1 MIYVAQ
7 IIGWLTVLDGAVF
20 LVEPGWIRIVARVLV
35 KGRWLQI
42 LGAFR
47 LAGAVVLFVSAGQGR
62 IPGLVIFGGI
72 MLVLAGL
79 PGLLVSLEQQKQAI
93 IQSVEESSG
102 LIRAASAV
110 VLVVG
115 VAIVFGA
122 QVG

>member
-1 MIYVAQ
+1 MIYIAQ

-20 LVEPGWIRIVARVLV
+20 LVEPGWIRIVARLLV
-35 KGRWLQI
+35 KGRRLVI
-42 LGAFR
+42 LGALR

-62 IPGLVIFGGI
+62 IPGLVVFGGI

-79 PGLLVSLEQQKQAI
+79 PGLMVPLEQQKQAI
-93 IQSVEESSG
+93 IESTEQSSG

-110 VLVVG
+110 VLLVG

-122 QVG
+122 QA